1 MLDVIFVLTWLSV
14 LDIHDTS
21 SRYLLVEL
29 SSPSVDISTLPGP
42 ETKPPM
48 SNEEGEYVLFTLCFL
63 SHRRLNFIARIYI
76 VLSRNFNDL
85 SEVKP
90 FDGEDPELRCHDE
103 RSWCKSIRSSGC
115 SLAYI
120 SHVCK
125 FTCRKCTEDFLK
137 TRLSNGYRQIKGRR
151 KNCRTKFDET
161 LKFLRI
167 ANTH

>member
-63 SHRRLNFIARIYI
+63 SHRRL
-76 VLSRNFNDL
+76 
-85 SEVKP
+85 
-90 FDGEDPELRCHDE
+90 
-103 RSWCKSIRSSGC
+103 
-115 SLAYI
+115 
-120 SHVCK
+120 
-125 FTCRKCTEDFLK
+125 
-137 TRLSNGYRQIKGRR
+137 
-151 KNCRTKFDET
+151 
-161 LKFLRI
+161 
-167 ANTH
+167 